1 MQPERHGPDLNTC
14 EVDWKHAWR
23 IIATR
28 FPPID
33 LFERVSADP
42 AVWEALMDLEQAT
55 NPRVRDDI
63 GEIALVPPHRRVGG
77 PNASWVMAPF
87 THVNPRGSRF
97 SPGNFGVYYCADS
110 LKTAIAETS
119 YHFGRFAAESADP
132 ARREDMRVLLGSV
145 RREFHDLNDLPASER
160 ARVLDPHDYAASR
173 ALGVLRRAAGS
184 DGILYPSVR
193 GAGGACLAAFWPD
206 VVGIPRQERHLQFEW
221 DGARVSRYFD
231 YATERWTDL

>member
-1 MQPERHGPDLNTC
+1 MQMQPERHGPDLNTC

-110 LKTAIAETS
+110 LKT
-119 YHFGRFAAESADP
+119 
-132 ARREDMRVLLGSV
+132 GS
-145 RREFHDLNDLPASER
+145 R
-160 ARVLDPHDYAASR
+160 
-173 ALGVLRRAAGS
+173 RRATISAGS
-184 DGILYPSVR
+184 RPSPPTRPVAR
-193 GAGGACLAAFWPD
+193 ICAFCWDRCAANFT
-206 VVGIPRQERHLQFEW
+206 I
-221 DGARVSRYFD
+221 
-231 YATERWTDL
+231 